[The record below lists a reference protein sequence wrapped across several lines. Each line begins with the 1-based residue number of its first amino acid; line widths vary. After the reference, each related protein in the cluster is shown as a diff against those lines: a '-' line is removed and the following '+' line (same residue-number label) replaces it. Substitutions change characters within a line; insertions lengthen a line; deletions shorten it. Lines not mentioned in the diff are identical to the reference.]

1 VTITE
6 PATGPVLPA
15 LPMPLLG
22 VTPSAD
28 HTARIVGL
36 LDAAY
41 ADAVAAGANGV
52 RACMTAAADRLDRIA
67 EEAAARAVR
76 ALQAHDYPAAAAAA
90 ADAHLQSA
98 TAHAIRRAVTG
109 DL

>member
-22 VTPSAD
+22 VTPS
-28 HTARIVGL
+28 
-36 LDAAY
+36 
-41 ADAVAAGANGV
+41 
-52 RACMTAAADRLDRIA
+52 
-67 EEAAARAVR
+67 

>member
-1 VTITE
+1 
-6 PATGPVLPA
+6 
-15 LPMPLLG
+15 
-22 VTPSAD
+22 
-28 HTARIVGL
+28 
-36 LDAAY
+36 
-41 ADAVAAGANGV
+41 
-52 RACMTAAADRLDRIA
+52 MTAAADRLDRIA
-67 EEAAARAVR
+67 DEAADRAVR